1 MSKKKKILLTSGV
14 MLIIFTL
21 VFFIF
26 TKPGKVVR
34 EAVILVVSG
43 QSLDLNGDYN
53 EINIIDSVYEDY
65 DLFLSGEA
73 HGVAMSY
80 DMEKYLATYFIKEY
94 GVRNIVVEMSIAS
107 GELLN
112 QYLETGDEELLLNIL
127 NKFKSTYANNQD
139 TYELF
144 KYYYELNKEL
154 PGDKK
159 LTLVPI
165 DIEHETSTTGIYIN
179 NLMQGLGEPPEAIK
193 EMVIKIKNI
202 GSFYDRFFLKDLIK
216 SLEEDRTAY
225 EEYFKEKFFYFDLV
239 VNNIKLDYTNEER
252 EAAMVHNFI
261 SYYEKLGGGKFYGQC
276 GRAHV
281 QKLNSSEWIDGN
293 STFAH
298 RVNENYEP
306 LKGKVFS
313 MIYIYDNCYGNKG
326 GVISNYSDINIG
338 FKREKVQ
345 VRAYDKIRDKKI
357 YDTFYKYGWSE
368 EEFGELMFII
378 RGSKASENLKSQ

>member
-14 MLIIFTL
+14 MLIICTL

-26 TKPGKVVR
+26 TKPGKVIR

-293 STFAH
+293 
-298 RVNENYEP
+298 
-306 LKGKVFS
+306 
-313 MIYIYDNCYGNKG
+313 KG